1 MERRENFMSIVKRIR
16 MILISNI
23 QDKLENIKD
32 PETEI
37 NRWIR
42 EMEKDLREFKAK
54 ADAAMAQMNRI
65 KKEMNDCDSQMNKLE
80 RYAKRALE
88 DENEDRARRFLE
100 DKATLIPKY
109 EEYKQKYELASI
121 QVEQLKLAEEK
132 LTQDVKVLSN
142 RRDALLGKLAVA
154 KSKMKN
160 IEMGTSQLNVRLSRF
175 EELEEEAMR
184 LLFEAEAMEELRN
197 GSDDDMD
204 R

>member
-1 MERRENFMSIVKRIR
+1 MSIVKRIR